1 MLAHDVR
8 EPEETQHECF
18 LCSLDS
24 QPCAVPKLEG
34 YISYVH
40 EAKVDGEI
48 TPFITVDLGNDYA
61 SFSLTRYYRSLVKG
75 LIDLGNDLRKRKLT
89 LRVFHLPPASSTTDR
104 KGRTVYRYRTNDYTL
119 AILEP
124 DTILNIT
131 DLNHAEY
138 CPRQYLL
145 NRLASSPQSATTIRG
160 NLVHSSFKELLK
172 EYDRGELMTGHAAN
186 GEETPLAT
194 LHRHFERALGRNSI
208 DLALI
213 NTSTEAIRAEVNPHL
228 ESLATWF
235 QKQRTTLW
243 DMPAT
248 DTSEDGHTGTTEEY
262 NSENS
267 VRAETFLLAPEIG
280 LRGRLDLLWRQT
292 GRQRLLELKTGG
304 ATGELPK
311 PSHRWQVQG
320 YHALLTVRRDPKLKK
335 ALAILVYSGTPG
347 EAQDFGIRATENQ
360 LQRVNEKRNM
370 LVLSHVTGIPP
381 VPPGPSRCTKC
392 AMLAQC
398 EKVSSL
404 LDWQPPEPDL
414 PDTDVGAALGTQF
427 NGSMDVVDSP
437 GACNELGTARSPYN
451 NYTLQDRAFFAKYY
465 NLLQLE
471 GIEGEKQQALLWQ
484 TPVLERVERGTTIC
498 DLVPLDKPVPTGQG
512 EWQQTFLCTNTS
524 ELREGD
530 EILLSDGNPITGEVV
545 TGSILSISS
554 DHVTVWSPELIAH
567 PTLIDRYDINIVH
580 VRTLQNLLRWLQ
592 GELHMRALVAGT
604 LRPQFN
610 TTIIIQ
616 PRADFNTEQNLAVER
631 AMQMQDYLL
640 VHGPP
645 GTGKTS
651 VIAEIVKR
659 LCQQGQRVM
668 LAAFT
673 NQAVDNMLK
682 RLETEGFHDFVR
694 LGNERSVDNSIS
706 GRLLKKLVEQRLG
719 NDGVMETRQD
729 ALQAVHELLR
739 NVPVVAST
747 TATWS
752 SEKYAPS
759 SLNGAW
765 DNHDDALLRFDVA
778 IIDEAGQLTIPAILG
793 ALRFTKRF
801 ILVGDEKQL
810 PPLVL
815 SKEAADTGLAESLFS
830 VLKLLDNDY
839 TKNHD
844 ETVSACVPLKV
855 QYRMNKWISHF
866 ASRVFYDSQLIPHAS
881 VANRLL
887 EVTIP
892 KPGISAVTP
901 SIKRAIDPLYPMVFL
916 DVRSQYDKAKI
927 SDAEART
934 VREIVAA
941 LLARGITQ
949 QDIGIIAPYRAQ
961 VANLRRHLLRDDTTI
976 GWQALPFDT
985 PLSVDT
991 VDRFQGG
998 ERLVIIMSFATTTL
1012 PKLEGQLRDHLT
1024 NTNRLNVAL
1033 TRAQRKLVLVGCVPA
1048 LEELPIFQ
1056 RLLAYCR
1063 GMNTIIPHEPVNYP
1077 GGGKSILS
1085 DNY

>member
-1 MLAHDVR
+1 MVTHDGHYQ
-8 EPEETQHECF
+8 EQTQHACF
-18 LCSLDS
+18 LCSLDQ

-34 YISYVH
+34 YISYAH
-40 EAKVDGEI
+40 EAKLDGEI
-48 TPFITVDLGNDYA
+48 TPFITIDIGNDYA
-61 SFSLTRYYRSLVKG
+61 SFSLTRHYRSLVKG

-89 LRVFHLPPASSTTDR
+89 LRVFHLPPATSATDR
-104 KGRTVYRYRTNDYTL
+104 NGRTVYRYRANDYTL

-138 CPRQYLL
+138 CARQYLL
-145 NRLASSPQSATTIRG
+145 QRLASSPQSAAAIRG

-172 EYDRGELMTGHAAN
+172 EHDRGELMTGYPAN

-194 LHRHFERALGRNSI
+194 LHRHFEQVLERSSI

-213 NTSTEAIRAEVNPHL
+213 NTSAEAIRTEAIPHL

-235 QKQRTTLW
+235 QNQRATLW

-248 DTSEDGHTGTTEEY
+248 ATFEDGTDLAEKYSGK
-262 NSENS
+262 NM

-292 GRQRLLELKTGG
+292 GRQRLLELKTGK

-311 PSHRWQVQG
+311 QAHRWQVQG

-335 ALAILVYSGTPG
+335 ALALLLYSGTPG
-347 EAQDFGIRATENQ
+347 EAQACDIRFTETQ
-360 LQRVNEKRNM
+360 LQRVIEKRNL

-381 VPPGPSRCTKC
+381 APPGPSRCTKC
-392 AMLAQC
+392 AMLARC
-398 EKVSSL
+398 EQVSSM
-404 LDWQPPEPDL
+404 LDWQPPEPEL
-414 PDTDVGAALGTQF
+414 DVGARFIAPLDGPPSDEIDILPLGR
-427 NGSMDVVDSP
+427 DSSRP
-437 GACNELGTARSPYN
+437 HTMSPQY
-451 NYTLQDRAFFAKYY
+451 REFFARYY
-465 NLLQLE
+465 HLLQLE
-471 GIEGEKQQALLWQ
+471 GLEGEKQQAVLWR
-484 TPVLERVERGTTIC
+484 TPVKERVENGTAIC
-498 DLVPLDKPVPTGQG
+498 DLVSLDKPVPTGQG
-512 EWQQTFLCTNTS
+512 EWQQTFRCENTS

-545 TGSILSISS
+545 LGTILSISS
-554 DHVTVWSPELIAH
+554 EEVSVWSPELIDH

-592 GELHMRALVAGT
+592 ADPHLRGLVSGT
-604 LRPQFN
+604 IRPQFD
-610 TTIIIQ
+610 TTIVVP
-616 PRADFNTEQNLAVER
+616 PRADFNAEQNLAIER

-640 VHGPP
+640 IHGPP

-651 VIAEIVKR
+651 VISEIVKR
-659 LCQQGQRVM
+659 LSQQGQRVM

-682 RLETEGFHDFVR
+682 RLDTDGFHNFVR
-694 LGNERSVDNSIS
+694 LGNERSVDSTIGN
-706 GRLLKKLVEQRLG
+706 RLLKKLFEQKQSGIHVRPPKAVDTLE
-719 NDGVMETRQD
+719 VV
-729 ALQAVHELLR
+729 QALLR

-752 SEKYAPS
+752 SDKYTPPA
-759 SLNGAW
+759 LNGAEE
-765 DNHDDALLRFDVA
+765 NAPLQFDVA

-793 ALRFTKRF
+793 ALRYTKRF

-815 SKEAADTGLAESLFS
+815 SKEAAEAGLKESLFS
-830 VLKLLDNDY
+830 TLKGIDNSYMKDQ
-839 TKNHD
+839 NQ
-844 ETVSACVPLKV
+844 TVSACVPLKV

-866 ASRVFYDSQLIPHAS
+866 ASRVFYDGQLIAHSS
-881 VANRLL
+881 VANRIVDAPTPKSLL
-887 EVTIP
+887 RAE
-892 KPGISAVTP
+892 TP
-901 SIKRAIDPLYPMVFL
+901 SIARAIDPLSPLVFL
-916 DVRSQYDKAKI
+916 DVRGEYEKAKI

-934 VREIVAA
+934 VREVVAA
-941 LLARGITQ
+941 LLARGIAQ
-949 QDIGIIAPYRAQ
+949 QEIGIIAPYRAQ
-961 VANLRRHLLRDDTTI
+961 VANLRRHLFGDDTTI

-998 ERLVIIMSFATTTL
+998 ERPVIIISFATTTT
-1012 PKLEGQLRDHLT
+1012 PEVESQLRDHLT
-1024 NTNRLNVAL
+1024 DPNRLNVAL
-1033 TRAQRKLVLVGCVPA
+1033 TRAQRKLILVGDASA
-1048 LEELPIFQ
+1048 LLELPIFQ
-1056 RLLAYCR
+1056 RLLTYCR
-1063 GMNTIIPHEPVNYP
+1063 GLNTIILYDLNSHFDTKN
-1077 GGGKSILS
+1077 K
-1085 DNY
+1085 